1 MLDHLLPL
9 IYREFEYFD
18 EANKENF
25 GYCIRRRARPVFS
38 QVSTPSRTPPR
49 PPRRTN
55 SSLNVDGGLVS
66 SHRLKRRRETL
77 DDSNEEQR
85 DAKKQHIR
93 GIPKDDE
100 AIAKKKQVKQ
110 ETLTV
115 KQKFKEKQRHMEPV
129 TPIKKMQESKMS
141 ALKAAKKIKMSKKN
155 KQTKVTEHSKQKE
168 TIQVVKNT
176 TPKRM
181 PLQDI
186 THLYVNEHTRSYAY
200 QQRER
205 FVAGLSTSVAI
216 RFL

>member
-9 IYREFEYFD
+9 ISPEFEYFD

-25 GYCIRRRARPVFS
+25 GYCIRRRARPVSS

-55 SSLNVDGGLVS
+55 SINIDGGVVS
-66 SHRLKRRRETL
+66 NRRLKRRRETS
-77 DDSNEEQR
+77 DDGSEKHR

-93 GIPKDDE
+93 GDIEP
-100 AIAKKKQVKQ
+100 IAKKKQVKQ
-110 ETLTV
+110 EKVAV
-115 KQKFKEKQRHMEPV
+115 KQKVNGEQRHMEPV
-129 TPIKKMQESKMS
+129 SPLKKMQEPKML
-141 ALKAAKKIKMSKKN
+141 AKKAAVKTKKSKKN
-155 KQTKVTEHSKQKE
+155 KQTKVTEHSTQKK
-168 TIQVVKNT
+168 TIQVSKSVK
-176 TPKRM
+176 PKRI

-186 THLYVNEHTRSYAY
+186 THLYVNDHTRSYPY

>member
-25 GYCIRRRARPVFS
+25 GYCTRRRARRFQS
-38 QVSTPSRTPPR
+38 HTQASTR
-49 PPRRTN
+49 N
-55 SSLNVDGGLVS
+55 LDGG
-66 SHRLKRRRETL
+66 
-77 DDSNEEQR
+77 NEEQR

-110 ETLTV
+110 ETLAV
-115 KQKFKEKQRHMEPV
+115 KQKVKEKQRHMELV
-129 TPIKKMQESKMS
+129 IPIKKMQESKTS
-141 ALKAAKKIKMSKKN
+141 ALKTAKKIKMSKKN
-155 KQTKVTEHSKQKE
+155 KQTKH
-168 TIQVVKNT
+168 
-176 TPKRM
+176 
-181 PLQDI
+181 
-186 THLYVNEHTRSYAY
+186 
-200 QQRER
+200 RER

>member
-25 GYCIRRRARPVFS
+25 GYCIRRRAR
-38 QVSTPSRTPPR
+38 
-49 PPRRTN
+49 RR
-55 SSLNVDGGLVS
+55 
-66 SHRLKRRRETL
+66 RLKRRRETL
-77 DDSNEEQR
+77 DDGNEEQR

-93 GIPKDDE
+93 SIPKDDE

-110 ETLTV
+110 ETLAV
-115 KQKFKEKQRHMEPV
+115 KQKVKEKQRHMEPV

-155 KQTKVTEHSKQKE
+155 KQTKATEHSKQKE
-168 TIQVVKNT
+168 TIQVVKNA

-186 THLYVNEHTRSYAY
+186 THLYVDEHTRSYAY

-216 RFL
+216 RFLWVLTVRFYHT

>member
-9 IYREFEYFD
+9 IYREFEYFN

-25 GYCIRRRARPVFS
+25 GYCIRRRARPIFS

-55 SSLNVDGGLVS
+55 SSLNIDGGVVS
-66 SHRLKRRRETL
+66 SRRLKRRRETL
-77 DDSNEEQR
+77 DDGNEEQR

-93 GIPKDDE
+93 SIPKDDE

-110 ETLTV
+110 ETLAV
-115 KQKFKEKQRHMEPV
+115 KQKVKEKQRHMEP
-129 TPIKKMQESKMS
+129 
-141 ALKAAKKIKMSKKN
+141 
-155 KQTKVTEHSKQKE
+155 TKVTEHSKQKE
-168 TIQVVKNT
+168 TIQVVKNA